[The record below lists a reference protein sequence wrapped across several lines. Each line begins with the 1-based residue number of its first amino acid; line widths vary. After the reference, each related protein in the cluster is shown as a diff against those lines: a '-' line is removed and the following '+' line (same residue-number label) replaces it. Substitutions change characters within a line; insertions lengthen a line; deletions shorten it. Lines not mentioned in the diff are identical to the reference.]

1 MEKFVYRK
9 TGRVIECFDRM
20 ENGCLKFWDKDGNL
34 DMVHESAVV
43 PLSICNGYQDAQV
56 GDVIP
61 IDCIPGSDANVGN
74 EFEHLN
80 AYPHLKKFSQDHRKL
95 VKVVDVGF
103 KVLNGFNSVCNAI
116 SKL

>member
-20 ENGCLKFWDKDGNL
+20 DNGCLKFWDSDGNL

-43 PLSICNGYQDAQV
+43 PLSICNGYRDAQV

-61 IDCIPGSDANVGN
+61 IDCIPGGDVNVGN

-80 AYPHLKKFSQDHRKL
+80 AYPHLKKFSQNHRKMT
-95 VKVVDVGF
+95 KVVDGIF
-103 KVLNGFNSVCNAI
+103 KVFNGFNSVCNAM
-116 SKL
+116 SRM